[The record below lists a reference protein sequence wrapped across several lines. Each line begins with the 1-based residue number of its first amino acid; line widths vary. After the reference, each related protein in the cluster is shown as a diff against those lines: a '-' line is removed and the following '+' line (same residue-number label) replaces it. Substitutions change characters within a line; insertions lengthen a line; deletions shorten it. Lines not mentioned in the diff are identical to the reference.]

1 LKILIIEPS
10 LDGAKESGHTRQGIR
25 FLLDYILVQRKH
37 VDVNLC
43 IFGGS
48 NFVIN
53 KEVKVTDLF
62 YRLRAVREPGRFMLK
77 FINRIIMKFNSKF
90 SKSFLFDSLSF
101 LIWRNIKESSI
112 IVYQSIEVDQIPN
125 PRVFKPNQVVKM
137 RVIGKPQKQ
146 FDKLFINAL
155 NSYHARLGKN
165 FHFACENIKV
175 LNWVQSQTK
184 IKAFHVPWFSLY
196 ETSNS
201 KSVNLDQ
208 SSPIKVFFPGEQRD
222 SKGFVFIPQIINNFN
237 NSNQSNSANFM
248 LQEINDMYINSSLI
262 MNELRSLIN
271 CVILS
276 QNLSKI
282 DYFYNLSISN
292 VVVLPYLDK
301 GYEWTASGVMADA
314 IKFGIPVIAP
324 SGSAA
329 GYEISKFNLGFTFD
343 HLTEI
348 SDLIFKANDPNFK
361 KDFFKSVEIYKR
373 NSKSNFIG
381 WLHF

>member
-1 LKILIIEPS
+1 MKILIIEPS

-48 NFVIN
+48 NFVID

-62 YRLRAVREPGRFMLK
+62 YRLRAVRELGSFMLK

-101 LIWRNIKESSI
+101 LIWRNIRESTI

-125 PRVFKPNQVVKM
+125 PRVFKPNQIVKM

-155 NSYHARLGKN
+155 NSYHERLGKN

-208 SSPIKVFFPGEQRD
+208 SSPIKVFFPGEQRE

-348 SDLIFKANDPNFK
+348 SDLILKANDPNFK

-373 NSKSNFIG
+373 NSKSNFMG